1 MTINSVDILFSWY
14 DEDKKALTWLKEKA
28 DAGSKECLSDLIG
41 IRTELSTN
49 AEEVQAN
56 LALLKNLSDEGNARA
71 SLVLGVLYNEGL
83 CKDSKA
89 KELEYFVREDFEMS
103 DLYLS
108 KAAEENDP
116 VALFMLGMHAW
127 FRCSVFDYKN
137 DEDLPCKAPEKKDF
151 ENGKRWLKNLIA
163 LAEDLKVDTVVREYA
178 QVHLETAKGFLE
190 ALEEKENAEHN

>member
-28 DAGSKECLSDLIG
+28 DAGSKDCLSDFIG
-41 IRTELSTN
+41 IHTELTEN
-49 AEEVQAN
+49 AEEVKSN
-56 LALLKNLSDEGNARA
+56 LELLKKLSDEGVSRA

-127 FRCSVFDYKN
+127 FRCSVFDYN
-137 DEDLPCKAPEKKDF
+137 EDEDLPCKAPSKKDF
-151 ENGKRWLKNLIA
+151 ENGKRWLRKLIA
-163 LAEDLKVDTVVREYA
+163 LAEDISTDTVVREYA
-178 QVHLETAKGFLE
+178 HYHLETAKGFLE
-190 ALEEKENAEHN
+190 ALEEKENA